1 MLDTQIYDLI
11 VSNSLIKPI
20 NKIITEK
27 KIEVLCTHIQNDEL
41 QDIPNEK
48 KRALVS
54 QIIRKQVPTSG
65 GVYGVSK
72 YGCATYGDGSGSG
85 ISIDQIRSS
94 AKKHTKDALIATT
107 AAKYADVLV
116 TEDNRFTN
124 RFRKTCSSCEVWSF
138 DQLETYIL
146 KISAST

>member
-1 MLDTQIYDLI
+1 MFDTQNYDLI

-20 NKIITEK
+20 NEMITEK

-41 QDIPNEK
+41 QDIPDEK

-54 QIIRKQVPTSG
+54 QIIRKQVPTVG

-72 YGCATYGDGSGSG
+72 YGCGTYGDGSVNG
-85 ISIDQIRSS
+85 ISIDQMRSS

-116 TEDNRFTN
+116 TEDKRFTN
-124 RFRKTCSSCEVWSF
+124 RFREICSSCEVWSF
-138 DQLETYIL
+138 DQFKINIL
-146 KISAST
+146 NKKK